1 MKSIQLTSSATAVSR
16 RFKGSRALYPP
27 PVPCAHLLLCI
38 YKTWRRLC
46 EGKTKAGG
54 KAAVTLSPTNR
65 REEGE
70 KRKTFK
76 VELRRRGKEDMD
88 AAMGRKQGRS
98 GEKSNFAVVCSLLS
112 QYIKE
117 KGSVVAD
124 LGLGVPPPPL
134 DAPKGK
140 SEAFRP
146 PPTTMM
152 LLPGADVSG
161 GEGEGERTG
170 EEELRVDTMELFPQR
185 AGFGPSSVTALAADG
200 KPGDASDVREPKRA
214 QLTIFYGDKV
224 LVFDSFPSDKVKNLM
239 QLASKVTSTMQ
250 NSCYVEPSSSA
261 LAAAVVDHPTNLS
274 NQETKFTTSSVSNSV
289 AAHSDLERTAQS
301 DLPIARKSSLQR
313 FLEKRKDRIS
323 AKSPY
328 QVTGSSESPA
338 PVKPED
344 GKPWLGL
351 GQ

>member
-1 MKSIQLTSSATAVSR
+1 MEA
-16 RFKGSRALYPP
+16 
-27 PVPCAHLLLCI
+27 
-38 YKTWRRLC
+38 
-46 EGKTKAGG
+46 E
-54 KAAVTLSPTNR
+54 
-65 REEGE
+65 
-70 KRKTFK
+70 
-76 VELRRRGKEDMD
+76 
-88 AAMGRKQGRS
+88 MGRKQGRS

-117 KGSVVAD
+117 KSSVVAD

-170 EEELRVDTMELFPQR
+170 EEEPRVDTMELFPQR
-185 AGFGPSSVTALAADG
+185 AGFGPSSGTALAAHG

-224 LVFDSFPSDKVKNLM
+224 LVFDSFPSDKAKDLM
-239 QLASKVTSTMQ
+239 QLASKVTSTTQ

-261 LAAAVVDHPTNLS
+261 LAAAVVDHRTNLS
-274 NQETKFTTSSVSNSV
+274 DQETKFVTSSVSNSL
-289 AAHSDLERTAQS
+289 AAHSNLERTTQS

-344 GKPWLGL
+344 GKSWLGL